1 MDNTSVEAANMNET
15 AVVRGSW
22 DEQAWWSELAS
33 QLKRDI
39 DTWRMRSAVA
49 GVVGAFLVTLAT
61 SFAPLG
67 PDWAL
72 VRTFVALAGAV
83 VLAVVPFVAS
93 QKAQH
98 ADVQRWVSA
107 RSASELLKELIYRY
121 LVGATPFGPQPD
133 ARELVKRR
141 GEITRRVSALRQ
153 FSADVHPVA
162 KERPL
167 KLSID
172 DYVEQRL
179 NDQINNYYE
188 TRGRENA
195 KRAADLRRWVFGL
208 GALSVALGAASGIGA
223 SGAAGWLSGL
233 GPWVAVVT
241 TAGAAVGAHLAAGR
255 YDHNAVSFLMTAS
268 HLRDVRDAFLVDPR
282 RHERDS
288 INAFVNFVERAISSE
303 NEAWLAEWRTPP
315 PSSAR

>member
-98 ADVQRWVSA
+98 ADRTPEGAHIPIPRW
-107 RSASELLKELIYRY
+107 
-121 LVGATPFGPQPD
+121 G
-133 ARELVKRR
+133 
-141 GEITRRVSALRQ
+141 
-153 FSADVHPVA
+153 
-162 KERPL
+162 
-167 KLSID
+167 
-172 DYVEQRL
+172 
-179 NDQINNYYE
+179 
-188 TRGRENA
+188 NA
-195 KRAADLRRWVFGL
+195 VR
-208 GALSVALGAASGIGA
+208 
-223 SGAAGWLSGL
+223 
-233 GPWVAVVT
+233 T
-241 TAGAAVGAHLAAGR
+241 TAGRPRTGKASR
-255 YDHNAVSFLMTAS
+255 RNNA
-268 HLRDVRDAFLVDPR
+268 
-282 RHERDS
+282 EG
-288 INAFVNFVERAISSE
+288 
-303 NEAWLAEWRTPP
+303 
-315 PSSAR
+315 